1 MINIM
6 VNQYAIAII
15 VTFIVLCAPLS
26 AALAA
31 CFEPDPAQ
39 AEGEYKPHPVPGDVC
54 ADGTI
59 YAGLS
64 PDTGTAMYTTAM
76 DMPERGQWSDI
87 VKEVGASSSRQGTKN
102 VQAVKDRLFS
112 KQSYHRLKANAIYV
126 CDNVYMH
133 GHGDWYLPAEAEL
146 NVLFNNRYKIK
157 NFNYT
162 GEFPDGLYWS
172 STEESPLSAFAKNFN
187 IGYRINLDKENF
199 VSYRCVRKDA
209 SY

>member
-1 MINIM
+1 M

-15 VTFIVLCAPLS
+15 VTFIVLCAPLG

-87 VKEVGASSSRQGTKN
+87 VKEV
-102 VQAVKDRLFS
+102 
-112 KQSYHRLKANAIYV
+112 
-126 CDNVYMH
+126 
-133 GHGDWYLPAEAEL
+133 
-146 NVLFNNRYKIK
+146 
-157 NFNYT
+157 
-162 GEFPDGLYWS
+162 
-172 STEESPLSAFAKNFN
+172 
-187 IGYRINLDKENF
+187 
-199 VSYRCVRKDA
+199 
-209 SY
+209 